1 VTTPPLPRTLAELRA
16 SEWRERTVKE
26 ELRDNLIAKLRA
38 DEPIFDGIVGYEDT
52 VLPGLE
58 RAILAGHD
66 VIILGERGQAKT
78 RMIRS
83 LVNLL
88 DEQMPIVAGCEIND
102 SPFNPICA
110 SCRALVEGKGDETPV
125 EWIGRDRRYAE
136 KLATPDASVA
146 DLIGDVDPIRVAE
159 GRYLGDELT
168 IHFGLVPRTH
178 RGIFSINELPDLPS
192 RIQVALLNILEE
204 RDVQIRGYK
213 IRLPID
219 IVLIASANPEDY
231 TNRGRIIT
239 PLKDRFG
246 SEVRTHYP
254 EHIEDE
260 IEIME
265 QEAHAPP
272 SSIPV
277 RVPVFLTEVLAEFTR
292 QVRRS
297 PHVNQRSGVSVRFS
311 IGNREV
317 LAASSVRRAVRSG
330 EPEAVPRVADL
341 PAVQQSSMG
350 RVEFETFEEGREPE
364 IMERMLKQATLEV
377 FRRRLGGFD
386 FTALVKRFDE
396 EGLEVTSGDLTPAQ
410 DVLKQVGTVKGLAQL
425 MKRLGV
431 EDESPAH
438 AASALEFALEGLH
451 LSRRLNKHATARGSR
466 YAAD

>member
-1 VTTPPLPRTLAELRA
+1 MTTPPLPRTLAELRA

-102 SPFNPICA
+102 SPFSPICA
-110 SCRALVEGKGDETPV
+110 RCRILVEQKGDETPI

-159 GRYLGDELT
+159 GRHLGDEET

-178 RGIFSINELPDLPS
+178 RGIFSINELPDLPA
-192 RIQVALLNILEE
+192 RIQVSLLNILEE

-219 IVLIASANPEDY
+219 LLLVASANPEDY

-254 EHIEDE
+254 EEIEDE

-265 QEAHAPP
+265 QEAKAPP
-272 SSIPV
+272 ASIPV

-317 LAASSVRRAVRSG
+317 LAASSVRRAIRTG
-330 EPEAVPRVADL
+330 EPAAVPRVSDL
-341 PAVQQSSMG
+341 PTVLQSSMG
-350 RVEFETFEEGREPE
+350 RVEFETFEEGRERD
-364 IMERMLKQATLEV
+364 IMERMLRQATLEV
-377 FRRRLGGFD
+377 YRRRLGGFD
-386 FTALVKRFDE
+386 FAGLLKRFDE
-396 EGLEVTSGDLTPAQ
+396 DSLEVATGELISAQ
-410 DVLKQVGTVKGLAQL
+410 ELLKQVGEVKGLAQL

-451 LSRRLNKHATARGSR
+451 LSKRLNKHATARGAR
-466 YAAD
+466 YALD